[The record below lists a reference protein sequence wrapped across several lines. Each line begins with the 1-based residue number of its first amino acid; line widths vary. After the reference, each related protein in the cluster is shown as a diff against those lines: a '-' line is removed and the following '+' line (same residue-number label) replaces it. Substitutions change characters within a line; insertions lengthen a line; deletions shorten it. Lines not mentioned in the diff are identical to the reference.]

1 MTLGFT
7 VSIQGEIVSYSIEE
21 HKHRFAAWAAGRAA
35 TVKGCRFKVEDG
47 EKILES
53 SGMKQVAK
61 SIDNLP
67 LPNDFDA
74 SHRAWREQVIN
85 AAKQQLNLEF
95 THGVAAKLINIYLKS
110 VYVCG
115 ENHADPKV
123 RAIHP
128 PIDSVLLDDL
138 YKQDIGSQK
147 AEWQKARKARWS
159 KLTSNQ
165 YENVIAAVQRAI
177 PANQGLWQI
186 EEYWQGFQ

>member
-1 MTLGFT
+1 M
-7 VSIQGEIVSYSIEE
+7 SYSIEE

-35 TVKGCRFKVEDG
+35 TVNGCRFKVEDG
-47 EKILES
+47 KRILES
-53 SGMKQVAK
+53 SGMNEVAK

-67 LPNDFDA
+67 SANEFDKA
-74 SHRAWREQVIN
+74 HREWREKVIN
-85 AAKQQLNLEF
+85 SAKELNLNF

-115 ENHADPKV
+115 DNHNDSKV
-123 RAIHP
+123 KAIHP

-147 AEWQKARKARWS
+147 SEWQKARKARWS
-159 KLTSNQ
+159 KLTSNE
-165 YENVIAAVQRAI
+165 YESVIAAVKKSV
-177 PANQGLWQI
+177 PANCGLWQI